1 MGKRFATVELISDAL
16 EKIQDQMYDK
26 KKVSFEKVN

>member
-1 MGKRFATVELISDAL
+1 MGKRFATVELRSDAL
-16 EKIQDQMYDK
+16 SKIQGQLYEQ